1 MSKALLFP
9 GQGAQFVGMGQDLY
23 TTFSSAK
30 EVFNQ
35 IDDALSC
42 NLSKIIFEGPADTLT
57 HTENAQPAL
66 MAVSMAM
73 IKVLENEK
81 GWDLS
86 QWFQFVAGHSLGEY
100 TALCATGALSVADA
114 AKLLRKR
121 GCAMAKAAQNKAGIM
136 AALVGLSISDVLKIT
151 QETGCF
157 ISNDNAIGQI
167 VVSGAKETVEKACTL
182 AMNRGAKKTVVLPV
196 SGAFHSPLMQEAAEE
211 MKDILLNTPMQS
223 PRIPIVCNVKAS
235 PQTDVGQI
243 KELLFEQMTGCVR
256 WTQTIQYMFDQEID
270 TLVEVGAGRV
280 LTGLAKRIEPTMR
293 AFSINNVSSLEETL
307 EMI

>member
-30 EVFNQ
+30 EVFDQ

-66 MAVSMAM
+66 MAVSIAM

-86 QWFQFVAGHSLGEY
+86 QRFQFVAGHSLGEY
-100 TALCATGALSVADA
+100 TALCATGALSVTDA

-121 GCAMAKAAQNKAGIM
+121 GCAMAKASQNKAGIM

>member
-100 TALCATGALSVADA
+100 TALCATGALSVTDA

-121 GCAMAKAAQNKAGIM
+121 GCAMAKASQNKAGIM